1 MAEERPDLGKLP
13 APASLTCRDT
23 DANLASQSPSVR
35 PPHWLPRAAKAEH
48 GRPGGCTSKAKGS
61 ARLASGEASLPALQ
75 MFAFWLDP
83 HVAVP
88 LCARGV
94 ISPLL
99 FWEGHQSY

>member
-35 PPHWLPRAAKAEH
+35 PLHWLPGAAKAEG